1 MPKKFKG
8 ENTKATSAKERKAEK
23 LKEEKLQKEKAIE
36 DASWAETDKGVL
48 KKNQRKEERE
58 KKQQEAL
65 QKKEELKRLELE
77 ESMNL
82 SQAST
87 PQSATKVTQFNI
99 RKQAEEAERRA
110 AEGLT
115 ERSRRLAAPVGLTEN
130 TNTLTEEVSIS
141 GLDAVT
147 AQALDKL
154 TAGVGT
160 ASLSPAPT
168 PPRVNMAAAFAQF
181 SEEVMPSVRKEFPGA
196 KLSTLKDKV
205 RKLWQRSPQNPLNQ
219 R

>member
-23 LKEEKLQKEKAIE
+23 LKEERLQKEKAIE
-36 DASWAETDKGVL
+36 DASWAETDKGIL
-48 KKNQRKEERE
+48 KKNQRKEEKE

-65 QKKEELKRLELE
+65 QKKEELKRLEME
-77 ESMNL
+77 ESLNL
-82 SQAST
+82 SKATT

-99 RKQAEEAERRA
+99 RKQTEEERRQA
-110 AEGLT
+110 AAAANDK
-115 ERSRRLAAPVGLTEN
+115 SSKLAAPLQLSEN
-130 TNTLTEEVSIS
+130 TNALAEEVSIS

-147 AQALDKL
+147 SATLDRL
-154 TAGVGT
+154 TEGISATSV
-160 ASLSPAPT
+160 SPAQT
-168 PPRVNMAAAFAQF
+168 PGRVNMAAEFAKF
-181 SEEVMPSVRKEFPGA
+181 SEQMMPQVKKEFPGA